1 MAFRYRQITPQT
13 GDFINPDD
21 WNVNV
26 REFTNEFNGHL
37 DRDNLPEKGITTA
50 SIKAT
55 AFHQVHSVAS
65 GADFVLEKDQSRFIE
80 LQILEFET
88 QHQGILM
95 CDWSGYWEFETIQLD
110 LQSGIDVQTLDIRIM
125 INGSEVSRIRTETN
139 LKRTSSGYMV
149 GALPVEAGMVKV
161 TVEAKT
167 ENEESTI
174 VSGTGEHFSFSIT
187 KQAGASITL
196 KNKELVV
203 VLRKA

>member
-50 SIKAT
+50 SIKAD
-55 AFHQVHSVAS
+55 AFHQVHSVSS
-65 GADFVLEKDQSRFIE
+65 GADFEIESDQTRFIQ

-110 LQSGIDVQTLDIRIM
+110 LQSGIDVQTLDIRLM

-149 GALPVEAGMVKV
+149 GALPVEAGMVRIIVEVKTTARKAPINTGSGFDPLITGPSAGSV
-161 TVEAKT
+161 T
-167 ENEESTI
+167 I
-174 VSGTGEHFSFSIT
+174 
-187 KQAGASITL
+187 
-196 KNKELVV
+196 KNKELVAI
-203 VLRKA
+203 LRKA

>member
-50 SIKAT
+50 SIKAA
-55 AFHQVHSVAS
+55 AFHQVYSVSS
-65 GADFVLEKDQSRFIE
+65 GEDFELEKDQSRFIE

-88 QHQGILM
+88 QHQGIVM

-110 LQSGIDVQTLDIRIM
+110 LQNSDLIQQLDIRM
-125 INGSEVSRIRTETN
+125 LINGSEVSRIRTETN

-161 TVEAKT
+161 TVEVKT
-167 ENEESTI
+167 TNEESTT
-174 VSGTGEHFSFSIT
+174 VSGSGESFAYAIT
-187 KQAGASITL
+187 KQAGDSITL

-203 VLRKA
+203 VLRTA

>member
-50 SIKAT
+50 SIKAA

-88 QHQGILM
+88 QHQGIVM
-95 CDWSGYWEFETIQLD
+95 CDWSGYWEFEEIQLD
-110 LQSGIDVQTLDIRIM
+110 LQSGIDVQTLDIRLM
-125 INGSEVSRIRTETN
+125 INGNEVSRIRTETN

-161 TVEAKT
+161 TVEVKSIARKAPILT
-167 ENEESTI
+167 GSGFDPETTGAATGSVTI
-174 VSGTGEHFSFSIT
+174 
-187 KQAGASITL
+187 

>member
-50 SIKAT
+50 SIKAA

-88 QHQGILM
+88 QHQGIVM
-95 CDWSGYWEFETIQLD
+95 CDWSGYWEFEEIQRD
-110 LQSGIDVQTLDIRIM
+110 LQNSDLIQRLDIRM
-125 INGSEVSRIRTETN
+125 LVNGSEVSRIRTETN

-161 TVEAKT
+161 TVEVKT
-167 ENEESTI
+167 TNEESTT
-174 VSGTGEHFSFSIT
+174 VSGSGEGFAYAIT